1 MTITP
6 THINYYHLCRR
17 KLWLFANGINMEHT
31 SDTVYEGK
39 LIHETSYPQRAAK
52 YTEIDLGVAVID
64 YYDAERKV
72 IHEIKKSDKVEYA
85 HIAQVKYYIYLL
97 QQRGIAGVTALLEYP
112 KLRKTE
118 EVKLLPGEL
127 PEIVAWEKDIEMI
140 IKAAQAPGV
149 INSRICK
156 KCSYYDYCYS

>member
-1 MTITP
+1 MDE
-6 THINYYHLCRR
+6 
-17 KLWLFANGINMEHT
+17 A
-31 SDTVYEGK
+31 
-39 LIHETSYPQRAAK
+39 SYPQRAAK

-72 IHEIKKSDKVEYA
+72 IHEIKKSDKVEHA

-97 QQRGIAGVTALLEYP
+97 EQRGITGVTALLEYP

-118 EVKLLPGEL
+118 EVKLLPGE
-127 PEIVAWEKDIEMI
+127 EKEVERWEKEIERI
-140 IKAAQAPGV
+140 INEEEAPGV

>member
-1 MTITP
+1 MDE
-6 THINYYHLCRR
+6 
-17 KLWLFANGINMEHT
+17 A
-31 SDTVYEGK
+31 
-39 LIHETSYPQRAAK
+39 SYPQRAAK
-52 YTEIDLGVAVID
+52 NTEIDLGVAVID

-72 IHEIKKSDKVEYA
+72 IHEIKKSDKVEHA

-97 QQRGIAGVTALLEYP
+97 EQRGITALLEYP

-118 EVKLLPGEL
+118 EVKLLPGE
-127 PEIVAWEKDIEMI
+127 EKEVERWEKEIERI
-140 IKAAQAPGV
+140 INEEEAPGV

>member
-1 MTITP
+1 MDE
-6 THINYYHLCRR
+6 
-17 KLWLFANGINMEHT
+17 A
-31 SDTVYEGK
+31 
-39 LIHETSYPQRAAK
+39 SYPQRAAK

-72 IHEIKKSDKVEYA
+72 IHEIKKSDKVEHA

-97 QQRGIAGVTALLEYP
+97 EQRGITALLEYP

-118 EVKLLPGEL
+118 EVKLLPGE
-127 PEIVAWEKDIEMI
+127 EKEVERWEKEIERI
-140 IKAAQAPGV
+140 INEEEAPGV